1 MNIKSNVLKSVFAA
15 GLALTGV
22 AAIGLGT
29 NGQADAATIGDSV
42 TVDYIDGQSIAT
54 WSNYYTATVTGSVK
68 DGSSWKVVKTARDA
82 SGEKWYKIGKRQ
94 WIMAKYTTE
103 ASTTSNSTYNAN
115 TTSTNTANSTYNA
128 NTTSTNTANS
138 TYNANTTST
147 NTANSTTSSTGTGY
161 TTSYSSSANNYG
173 YGSNYNYTYSAN
185 TGVANTSSYSS
196 NYNYTYSAN
205 TGAANTSSYSAST
218 TSSSTSASTST
229 ASASTSSSTSTSSS
243 SSEEAAKAWIA
254 SKESGGSYT
263 ASNGNYYGKYQLS
276 LSYLNGDTS
285 AANQEKV
292 ANSYVKSRYGSW
304 TAAKAFWQAN
314 GWY

>member
-42 TVDYIDGQSIAT
+42 TIDYIDGQSIAT

-103 ASTTSNSTYNAN
+103 ASTASNSTYNAN
-115 TTSTNTANSTYNA
+115 NTSTNTANN
-128 NTTSTNTANS
+128 
-138 TYNANTTST
+138 
-147 NTANSTTSSTGTGY
+147 TTSSTTGY

-173 YGSNYNYTYSAN
+173 YGSNYNYSYSAN
-185 TGVANTSSYSS
+185 TGAANTSS
-196 NYNYTYSAN
+196 YSAN

-292 ANSYVKSRYGSW
+292 ANSYVQSRYGSW

>member
-22 AAIGLGT
+22 AAISLGT

-103 ASTTSNSTYNAN
+103 AATASNSTYNAN
-115 TTSTNTANSTYNA
+115 TTSTNTANN
-128 NTTSTNTANS
+128 
-138 TYNANTTST
+138 
-147 NTANSTTSSTGTGY
+147 TTSSTTGY

-173 YGSNYNYTYSAN
+173 YGSNYNYS
-185 TGVANTSSYSS
+185 
-196 NYNYTYSAN
+196 YSAN

-218 TSSSTSASTST
+218 TSSSTYA
-229 ASASTSSSTSTSSS
+229 STSTSSS

-263 ASNGNYYGKYQLS
+263 ASNANYYGKYQLS

-292 ANSYVKSRYGSW
+292 ANSYVQSRYGSW

>member
-103 ASTTSNSTYNAN
+103 VSTTSNSTYNAN

-128 NTTSTNTANS
+128 NTTSTNTANN

-173 YGSNYNYTYSAN
+173 YGSNYNYTYR
-185 TGVANTSSYSS
+185 
-196 NYNYTYSAN
+196 AN

-229 ASASTSSSTSTSSS
+229 ASASTSSSTSTSS

-292 ANSYVKSRYGSW
+292 ANSYVQSRYGSW

>member
-138 TYNANTTST
+138 T
-147 NTANSTTSSTGTGY
+147 TSSTGTGY

-173 YGSNYNYTYSAN
+173 YGSNYNYTYRAN
-185 TGVANTSSYSS
+185 TGV
-196 NYNYTYSAN
+196 
-205 TGAANTSSYSAST
+205 ANTSSYSAST

-229 ASASTSSSTSTSSS
+229 ASASTSSSTSTSS

-292 ANSYVKSRYGSW
+292 ANSYVQSRYGSW

>member
-138 TYNANTTST
+138 T
-147 NTANSTTSSTGTGY
+147 TSSTGTGY

-173 YGSNYNYTYSAN
+173 
-185 TGVANTSSYSS
+185 YSS

-229 ASASTSSSTSTSSS
+229 ASANTSSSTSTSSS

-292 ANSYVKSRYGSW
+292 ANSYVQSRYGSW

>member
-22 AAIGLGT
+22 AAISLGT

-54 WSNYYTATVTGSVK
+54 WSNYHTATVTGSVK
-68 DGSSWKVVKTARDA
+68 DGSSWQVVKTARDA
-82 SGEKWYKIGKRQ
+82 SGEKWYKIGNRQ

-103 ASTTSNSTYNAN
+103 ASTASNSTYNAN
-115 TTSTNTANSTYNA
+115 TSSTNTAN
-128 NTTSTNTANS
+128 TAN
-138 TYNANTTST
+138 N
-147 NTANSTTSSTGTGY
+147 TTSSTTGNSYQAKSTNSSTATGY

-173 YGSNYNYTYSAN
+173 YGSSYNYSYSAN
-185 TGVANTSSYSS
+185 TGS
-196 NYNYTYSAN
+196 
-205 TGAANTSSYSAST
+205 ANTSSYSAST

-229 ASASTSSSTSTSSS
+229 ASASTSSSTSSS

-254 SKESGGSYT
+254 NKESGGSYT

-292 ANSYVKSRYGSW
+292 ANSYVLSRYGSW

>member
-103 ASTTSNSTYNAN
+103 ASTAS
-115 TTSTNTANSTYNA
+115 
-128 NTTSTNTANS
+128 NS

-173 YGSNYNYTYSAN
+173 YGSNYNYS
-185 TGVANTSSYSS
+185 
-196 NYNYTYSAN
+196 YSAN

-218 TSSSTSASTST
+218 TSSSTSASTSTASASTSSSTSTSTASASTSSSTSTST

-285 AANQEKV
+285 AANQERV
-292 ANSYVKSRYGSW
+292 ANSYVQSRYGSW

>member
-22 AAIGLGT
+22 AAISLGT

-54 WSNYYTATVTGSVK
+54 WSNYHTATVTGSVK
-68 DGSSWKVVKTARDA
+68 DGSSWQVVKTARDA
-82 SGEKWYKIGKRQ
+82 SGEKWYKIGNRQ

-103 ASTTSNSTYNAN
+103 AATASNSTYNAN
-115 TTSTNTANSTYNA
+115 TTSTNTANNTNSSTTATTGSTYQSKS
-128 NTTSTNTANS
+128 TS
-138 TYNANTTST
+138 
-147 NTANSTTSSTGTGY
+147 SSTGTGY

-173 YGSNYNYTYSAN
+173 YGSNYNYSYSAN
-185 TGVANTSSYSS
+185 TGSANTSSY
-196 NYNYTYSAN
+196 N
-205 TGAANTSSYSAST
+205 AST

-276 LSYLNGDTS
+276 MSYLNGDTS

-292 ANSYVKSRYGSW
+292 ANSYVQSRYGSW

>member
-22 AAIGLGT
+22 AAISLGT

-54 WSNYYTATVTGSVK
+54 WSNYHTATVTGSVK
-68 DGSSWKVVKTARDA
+68 DGSSWQVVKTARDA
-82 SGEKWYKIGKRQ
+82 SGEKWYKIGNRQ

-103 ASTTSNSTYNAN
+103 AATASSSTYNAN
-115 TTSTNTANSTYNA
+115 TTSTNTANNTNSSTTATTGSTYQSKS
-128 NTTSTNTANS
+128 TS
-138 TYNANTTST
+138 
-147 NTANSTTSSTGTGY
+147 SSTGTGY

-173 YGSNYNYTYSAN
+173 YGSNYNYSYSAN
-185 TGVANTSSYSS
+185 TGSANTSSY
-196 NYNYTYSAN
+196 N
-205 TGAANTSSYSAST
+205 AST

-229 ASASTSSSTSTSSS
+229 TSASTSSSTSTSSS

-276 LSYLNGDTS
+276 MSYLNGDTS

-292 ANSYVKSRYGSW
+292 ANSYVQSRYGSW

>member
-1 MNIKSNVLKSVFAA
+1 MRACDKQRRIFLNIKSNVLKSVFAA

-103 ASTTSNSTYNAN
+103 ASTASNSTYNAN
-115 TTSTNTANSTYNA
+115 TTSTNTANN
-128 NTTSTNTANS
+128 
-138 TYNANTTST
+138 
-147 NTANSTTSSTGTGY
+147 TTSSTTGY

-173 YGSNYNYTYSAN
+173 YGSNYNYS
-185 TGVANTSSYSS
+185 
-196 NYNYTYSAN
+196 YSAN

-292 ANSYVKSRYGSW
+292 ANSYVQSRYGSW

>member
-1 MNIKSNVLKSVFAA
+1 MRACDKQRRIFLNIKSNVLKSVFAA

-103 ASTTSNSTYNAN
+103 ASTASNSTYNAN
-115 TTSTNTANSTYNA
+115 TTSTNTANN
-128 NTTSTNTANS
+128 
-138 TYNANTTST
+138 
-147 NTANSTTSSTGTGY
+147 TTSSTTGY
-161 TTSYSSSANNYG
+161 TTRYSSSANNYG
-173 YGSNYNYTYSAN
+173 YGSNYNYS
-185 TGVANTSSYSS
+185 
-196 NYNYTYSAN
+196 YSAN

-292 ANSYVKSRYGSW
+292 ANSYVQSRYGSW

>member
-185 TGVANTSSYSS
+185 TG
-196 NYNYTYSAN
+196 
-205 TGAANTSSYSAST
+205 AANTSSYSAST

-292 ANSYVKSRYGSW
+292 ANSYVQSRYGSW

>member
-22 AAIGLGT
+22 AAISLGT

-103 ASTTSNSTYNAN
+103 ATASNSTYNAN
-115 TTSTNTANSTYNA
+115 TTSTNTAN
-128 NTTSTNTANS
+128 NTN
-138 TYNANTTST
+138 
-147 NTANSTTSSTGTGY
+147 SSTGTGY

-173 YGSNYNYTYSAN
+173 YGSNYNYSYSAN
-185 TGVANTSSYSS
+185 TGSS
-196 NYNYTYSAN
+196 
-205 TGAANTSSYSAST
+205 NTSSYSA
-218 TSSSTSASTST
+218 STSASTST
-229 ASASTSSSTSTSSS
+229 ASASTSGSTSSS
-243 SSEEAAKAWIA
+243 SSEAAAKAWIA

-292 ANSYVKSRYGSW
+292 ANSYVQSRYGSW

>member
-115 TTSTNTANSTYNA
+115 TTSTNTANSTYN

-173 YGSNYNYTYSAN
+173 YG
-185 TGVANTSSYSS
+185 S

-292 ANSYVKSRYGSW
+292 ANSYVQSRYGSW

>member
-1 MNIKSNVLKSVFAA
+1 MADESLRQAKERISLNIKSNVLKSVFAA

-103 ASTTSNSTYNAN
+103 ASTASNSTYNAN
-115 TTSTNTANSTYNA
+115 TTSTNTANN
-128 NTTSTNTANS
+128 
-138 TYNANTTST
+138 
-147 NTANSTTSSTGTGY
+147 TTSSTTGY

-173 YGSNYNYTYSAN
+173 YGSSYNYSYSAN
-185 TGVANTSSYSS
+185 TGS
-196 NYNYTYSAN
+196 
-205 TGAANTSSYSAST
+205 ANTSSYSAST

-292 ANSYVKSRYGSW
+292 ANSYVQSRYGSW

>member
-1 MNIKSNVLKSVFAA
+1 MNIKTNVLKSVFAA

-22 AAIGLGT
+22 AAISLGT

-54 WSNYYTATVTGSVK
+54 WSNYHTATVTGSVK
-68 DGSSWKVVKTARDA
+68 DGSSWQVVKTARDA
-82 SGEKWYKIGKRQ
+82 SGEKWYKIGNRQ

-103 ASTTSNSTYNAN
+103 AATASNSTYNAN
-115 TTSTNTANSTYNA
+115 TTSTNTAN
-128 NTTSTNTANS
+128 NTNS
-138 TYNANTTST
+138 
-147 NTANSTTSSTGTGY
+147 STTAGYQKSTSSSTGTGY

-173 YGSNYNYTYSAN
+173 YGSNYNYSYSAN
-185 TGVANTSSYSS
+185 TGSSNTSSYS
-196 NYNYTYSAN
+196 AN
-205 TGAANTSSYSAST
+205 TGSSNTSSYSAST
-218 TSSSTSASTST
+218 SA
-229 ASASTSSSTSTSSS
+229 STSSS
-243 SSEEAAKAWIA
+243 SSEEAAKSWIA

-276 LSYLNGDTS
+276 MSYLNGDTS

-292 ANSYVKSRYGSW
+292 ANSYVQSRYGSW

>member
-138 TYNANTTST
+138 T
-147 NTANSTTSSTGTGY
+147 TSSTGTGY

-173 YGSNYNYTYSAN
+173 YGSNYNYTYR
-185 TGVANTSSYSS
+185 
-196 NYNYTYSAN
+196 AN

-292 ANSYVKSRYGSW
+292 ANSYVQSRYGSW

>member
-22 AAIGLGT
+22 AAISLGT

-54 WSNYYTATVTGSVK
+54 WSNYHTATVSGSVK
-68 DGSSWKVVKTARDA
+68 DGSSWQVVKTARDA
-82 SGEKWYKIGKRQ
+82 SGEKWYKIGNRQ

-103 ASTTSNSTYNAN
+103 AATASNSTYNAN
-115 TTSTNTANSTYNA
+115 TTSTNIANNTNSSTAAGYQKST
-128 NTTSTNTANS
+128 S
-138 TYNANTTST
+138 
-147 NTANSTTSSTGTGY
+147 SSTGTGY
-161 TTSYSSSANNYG
+161 TTRYSSSANNYG
-173 YGSNYNYTYSAN
+173 YGSNYNYSYSAN
-185 TGVANTSSYSS
+185 TGS
-196 NYNYTYSAN
+196 
-205 TGAANTSSYSAST
+205 GNTSSYSAST
-218 TSSSTSASTST
+218 TSSSTSAST
-229 ASASTSSSTSTSSS
+229 ASASTSSSTSSS

-292 ANSYVKSRYGSW
+292 ANSYVQSRYGSW

>member
-22 AAIGLGT
+22 AAISLGT

-54 WSNYYTATVTGSVK
+54 WSNYHTATVTGSVK
-68 DGSSWKVVKTARDA
+68 DGSSWQVVKTARDA
-82 SGEKWYKIGKRQ
+82 SGEKWYKIGNRQ

-103 ASTTSNSTYNAN
+103 AATASNSTYNAN
-115 TTSTNTANSTYNA
+115 TTSTNTAN
-128 NTTSTNTANS
+128 NTN
-138 TYNANTTST
+138 
-147 NTANSTTSSTGTGY
+147 SSTGTGY
-161 TTSYSSSANNYG
+161 TTNYSSSANNYG
-173 YGSNYNYTYSAN
+173 YGSNYNYSYSAN
-185 TGVANTSSYSS
+185 TGS
-196 NYNYTYSAN
+196 
-205 TGAANTSSYSAST
+205 ANTSSYSAST
-218 TSSSTSASTST
+218 TSSSTSASTS
-229 ASASTSSSTSTSSS
+229 SS

-254 SKESGGSYT
+254 GKESGGSYT

-276 LSYLNGDTS
+276 MSYLNGDTS

-292 ANSYVKSRYGSW
+292 ANSYVQSRYGSW

>member
-22 AAIGLGT
+22 AAISLGT

-54 WSNYYTATVTGSVK
+54 WSNYYTARVTGSVK

-82 SGEKWYKIGKRQ
+82 AGEKWYKIGKRQ

-103 ASTTSNSTYNAN
+103 ATTAS
-115 TTSTNTANSTYNA
+115 
-128 NTTSTNTANS
+128 NS

-173 YGSNYNYTYSAN
+173 YGSSYNYSYSAN
-185 TGVANTSSYSS
+185 AGSS
-196 NYNYTYSAN
+196 
-205 TGAANTSSYSAST
+205 NTSSYSA
-218 TSSSTSASTST
+218 STSASTST
-229 ASASTSSSTSTSSS
+229 ASASTSGSTSSS
-243 SSEEAAKAWIA
+243 SSEAAAKAWIA

-292 ANSYVKSRYGSW
+292 ANSYVQSRYGSW
-304 TAAKAFWQAN
+304 TAAKSFWQAN

>member
-22 AAIGLGT
+22 AAISLGT

-54 WSNYYTATVTGSVK
+54 WSNYHTATVTGSVK
-68 DGSSWKVVKTARDA
+68 DGSSWQVVKTARDA
-82 SGEKWYKIGKRQ
+82 SGEKWYKIGNRQ

-103 ASTTSNSTYNAN
+103 AATASNSTYNAN
-115 TTSTNTANSTYNA
+115 TTSTNTANN
-128 NTTSTNTANS
+128 
-138 TYNANTTST
+138 
-147 NTANSTTSSTGTGY
+147 TTSSTGAGY
-161 TTSYSSSANNYG
+161 TTNYSSSANNYG
-173 YGSNYNYTYSAN
+173 YGSNYNYSYSAN
-185 TGVANTSSYSS
+185 TGS
-196 NYNYTYSAN
+196 
-205 TGAANTSSYSAST
+205 ANTSSYSAST
-218 TSSSTSASTST
+218 TSSSSSA
-229 ASASTSSSTSTSSS
+229 STSTSSS

-276 LSYLNGDTS
+276 MSYLNGDTS

-292 ANSYVKSRYGSW
+292 ANSYVQSRYGSW

>member
-22 AAIGLGT
+22 AAISLGT

-54 WSNYYTATVTGSVK
+54 WSNYHTATVTGSVK
-68 DGSSWKVVKTARDA
+68 DGSSWQVVKTARDA
-82 SGEKWYKIGKRQ
+82 SGEKWYKIGNRQ

-103 ASTTSNSTYNAN
+103 AATASNSTYNAN
-115 TTSTNTANSTYNA
+115 TTSTNTANNTNSSTTGTTGSTYQSKS
-128 NTTSTNTANS
+128 TS
-138 TYNANTTST
+138 
-147 NTANSTTSSTGTGY
+147 SSTGTGY

-173 YGSNYNYTYSAN
+173 YGSNYNYSYSAN
-185 TGVANTSSYSS
+185 TGSANTSSY
-196 NYNYTYSAN
+196 N
-205 TGAANTSSYSAST
+205 AST

-276 LSYLNGDTS
+276 MSYLNGDTS

-292 ANSYVKSRYGSW
+292 ANSYVQSRYGSW

>member
-103 ASTTSNSTYNAN
+103 ATTAS
-115 TTSTNTANSTYNA
+115 
-128 NTTSTNTANS
+128 NS

-147 NTANSTTSSTGTGY
+147 NTANSTTSSTTGY

-173 YGSNYNYTYSAN
+173 YGSNYNYS
-185 TGVANTSSYSS
+185 
-196 NYNYTYSAN
+196 YSAN

-292 ANSYVKSRYGSW
+292 ANSYVQSRYGSW

>member
-1 MNIKSNVLKSVFAA
+1 MRACDKKRRIFLNIKSNVLKSVFAA

-82 SGEKWYKIGKRQ
+82 SGEKWYKIGNRQ

-103 ASTTSNSTYNAN
+103 AATASNSTYNAN
-115 TTSTNTANSTYNA
+115 TTSTNTAT
-128 NTTSTNTANS
+128 
-138 TYNANTTST
+138 
-147 NTANSTTSSTGTGY
+147 STTSSTTGY

-173 YGSNYNYTYSAN
+173 YGSNYNYSYSAN
-185 TGVANTSSYSS
+185 TGS
-196 NYNYTYSAN
+196 
-205 TGAANTSSYSAST
+205 ANTSSYSAST

-292 ANSYVKSRYGSW
+292 ANSYVQSRYGSW

>member
-138 TYNANTTST
+138 T
-147 NTANSTTSSTGTGY
+147 TSSTGTGY

-173 YGSNYNYTYSAN
+173 Y
-185 TGVANTSSYSS
+185 SS
-196 NYNYTYSAN
+196 NYNYTYRAN

-292 ANSYVKSRYGSW
+292 ANSYVQSRYGSW

>member
-1 MNIKSNVLKSVFAA
+1 MRACDKQRRIFLNIKSNVLKSVFAA

-103 ASTTSNSTYNAN
+103 ASTAS
-115 TTSTNTANSTYNA
+115 
-128 NTTSTNTANS
+128 NS

-173 YGSNYNYTYSAN
+173 YGSNYNYS
-185 TGVANTSSYSS
+185 
-196 NYNYTYSAN
+196 YSAN

-276 LSYLNGDTS
+276 MSYLNGDTS

-292 ANSYVKSRYGSW
+292 ANSYVQSRYGSW

>member
-103 ASTTSNSTYNAN
+103 ASTAS
-115 TTSTNTANSTYNA
+115 
-128 NTTSTNTANS
+128 NS

-173 YGSNYNYTYSAN
+173 YGSNYNYS
-185 TGVANTSSYSS
+185 
-196 NYNYTYSAN
+196 YSAN

-218 TSSSTSASTST
+218 TSSSTSASTSTASASTSRSSSTST

-292 ANSYVKSRYGSW
+292 ANSYVQSRYGSW

>member
-147 NTANSTTSSTGTGY
+147 NTANSTTGTGY

-173 YGSNYNYTYSAN
+173 YGP
-185 TGVANTSSYSS
+185 

-292 ANSYVKSRYGSW
+292 ANSYVQSRYGSW

>member
-1 MNIKSNVLKSVFAA
+1 MRACDKQRRIFLNIKSNVLKSVFAA

-103 ASTTSNSTYNAN
+103 ASTALNSTYNAN
-115 TTSTNTANSTYNA
+115 TTSTNTANN
-128 NTTSTNTANS
+128 
-138 TYNANTTST
+138 
-147 NTANSTTSSTGTGY
+147 TTSSTTGY

-173 YGSNYNYTYSAN
+173 YGSNYNY
-185 TGVANTSSYSS
+185 SYS
-196 NYNYTYSAN
+196 TN

-229 ASASTSSSTSTSSS
+229 ASATSTSSSS

-292 ANSYVKSRYGSW
+292 ANSYVQSRYGSW

>member
-1 MNIKSNVLKSVFAA
+1 M
-15 GLALTGV
+15 ALTGV
-22 AAIGLGT
+22 AAISLGT

-82 SGEKWYKIGKRQ
+82 SGEKWYKIGKHQ

-103 ASTTSNSTYNAN
+103 AATASNSTYNAN
-115 TTSTNTANSTYNA
+115 TTSTNTAN
-128 NTTSTNTANS
+128 NTTGST
-138 TYNANTTST
+138 
-147 NTANSTTSSTGTGY
+147 TGY

-173 YGSNYNYTYSAN
+173 YGSNYNYSYSAN
-185 TGVANTSSYSS
+185 TG
-196 NYNYTYSAN
+196 SAN
-205 TGAANTSSYSAST
+205 SSSYSAST
-218 TSSSTSASTST
+218 TSS
-229 ASASTSSSTSTSSS
+229 STSSSTSTSSS

-254 SKESGGSYT
+254 GKESGGSYT

-292 ANSYVKSRYGSW
+292 ANSYVQSRYGSW

>member
-1 MNIKSNVLKSVFAA
+1 MRACDKQRRIFLNIKSNVLKSVFAA

-82 SGEKWYKIGKRQ
+82 SGEKWYKIGNRQ

-103 ASTTSNSTYNAN
+103 AATASNSTYNAN
-115 TTSTNTANSTYNA
+115 TTSTNTANN
-128 NTTSTNTANS
+128 
-138 TYNANTTST
+138 
-147 NTANSTTSSTGTGY
+147 TTSSTTGY

-173 YGSNYNYTYSAN
+173 YGSSYNYSYSAN
-185 TGVANTSSYSS
+185 TGSANTSSYS
-196 NYNYTYSAN
+196 YSAN
-205 TGAANTSSYSAST
+205 TGSANTSSYSAST
-218 TSSSTSASTST
+218 TSSSSSASTST

-292 ANSYVKSRYGSW
+292 ANSYVQSRYGSW

>member
-22 AAIGLGT
+22 AAISLGT

-54 WSNYYTATVTGSVK
+54 WSNYYTATVSGSVK

-103 ASTTSNSTYNAN
+103 AATASNSAYNAN
-115 TTSTNTANSTYNA
+115 TTSTNTAN
-128 NTTSTNTANS
+128 NTN
-138 TYNANTTST
+138 
-147 NTANSTTSSTGTGY
+147 SSTGTGY
-161 TTSYSSSANNYG
+161 TTSYSSSANNY
-173 YGSNYNYTYSAN
+173 SYSAN
-185 TGVANTSSYSS
+185 TGSS
-196 NYNYTYSAN
+196 
-205 TGAANTSSYSAST
+205 NTSSYSAN
-218 TSSSTSASTST
+218 TSASTST
-229 ASASTSSSTSTSSS
+229 ASASTSGSTASS

-254 SKESGGSYT
+254 GKESGGSYT

-292 ANSYVKSRYGSW
+292 ANSYVQSRYGSW

>member
-138 TYNANTTST
+138 T
-147 NTANSTTSSTGTGY
+147 TSSTGTGY

-173 YGSNYNYTYSAN
+173 YGYGSNYNYTYR
-185 TGVANTSSYSS
+185 
-196 NYNYTYSAN
+196 AN

-229 ASASTSSSTSTSSS
+229 ASASTSSSTSTSS

-292 ANSYVKSRYGSW
+292 ANSYVQSRYGSW

>member
-1 MNIKSNVLKSVFAA
+1 MADESLLQAKERISLNIKSNVLKSVFAA

-103 ASTTSNSTYNAN
+103 ASTASNSTYNAN
-115 TTSTNTANSTYNA
+115 TTSTNTANN
-128 NTTSTNTANS
+128 
-138 TYNANTTST
+138 
-147 NTANSTTSSTGTGY
+147 TTSSTTGY

-173 YGSNYNYTYSAN
+173 YGSSYNYSYSAN
-185 TGVANTSSYSS
+185 TGS
-196 NYNYTYSAN
+196 
-205 TGAANTSSYSAST
+205 ANTSSYSAST

-292 ANSYVKSRYGSW
+292 ANSYVQSRYGSW

>member
-103 ASTTSNSTYNAN
+103 ASTAS
-115 TTSTNTANSTYNA
+115 
-128 NTTSTNTANS
+128 NS

-173 YGSNYNYTYSAN
+173 YGSNYNYS
-185 TGVANTSSYSS
+185 
-196 NYNYTYSAN
+196 YSAN

-218 TSSSTSASTST
+218 TSSSTSSSTSTSTASASTSSSTSTST

-285 AANQEKV
+285 AANQERV
-292 ANSYVKSRYGSW
+292 ANSYVQSRYGSW

>member
-1 MNIKSNVLKSVFAA
+1 MADESLRQAKERISLNIKSNVLKSVFAA

-103 ASTTSNSTYNAN
+103 ASTAS
-115 TTSTNTANSTYNA
+115 
-128 NTTSTNTANS
+128 NS

-173 YGSNYNYTYSAN
+173 YGSSYNYS
-185 TGVANTSSYSS
+185 
-196 NYNYTYSAN
+196 YSAN

-292 ANSYVKSRYGSW
+292 ANSYVQSRYGSW

>member
-103 ASTTSNSTYNAN
+103 ASTASNSTYNAN
-115 TTSTNTANSTYNA
+115 TTSTNTANN
-128 NTTSTNTANS
+128 
-138 TYNANTTST
+138 
-147 NTANSTTSSTGTGY
+147 TTSSTTGY

-173 YGSNYNYTYSAN
+173 YGSSYNYSYSAN
-185 TGVANTSSYSS
+185 TGS
-196 NYNYTYSAN
+196 
-205 TGAANTSSYSAST
+205 ANTSSYSAST
-218 TSSSTSASTST
+218 TSSSTSA
-229 ASASTSSSTSTSSS
+229 STSTSSS

-285 AANQEKV
+285 AANQERV
-292 ANSYVKSRYGSW
+292 ANSYVQSRYGSW